1 MTAGATSQATPWRR
15 AFAVLENFDAS
26 EVWSEW
32 SELRGFDDFFSFL
45 FVIQTLRKGS
55 EGRKGGKDV
64 EFIPFIVGSGTERT
78 PVACAD

>member
-1 MTAGATSQATPWRR
+1 MLPRCGAK
-15 AFAVLENFDAS
+15 NF
-26 EVWSEW
+26 E
-32 SELRGFDDFFSFL
+32 DFFSFCETT
-45 FVIQTLRKGS
+45 TLRKGS